1 MTETEIL
8 ARTLYGEAKANDVED
23 ATAIA
28 CVILNRVNY
37 RNWPGEVADV
47 CLQPLQFSV
56 WNESD
61 AGRPRMLRAQRGD
74 AWFDRCWTI
83 AEQALTGALVDKTRT
98 STHYHTRAV
107 KPRWSRGKTPC
118 YETQGH
124 LYFNNIDTPA
134 PANAAEALAMERPL
148 ATTRTVVGAAVA
160 GTATVVG
167 AAAGIASPHE
177 LPVTAQDVQAITQ
190 VASAFGLTAL
200 STLLPHVVALAG
212 VAYSVWARIDDRRK
226 GLR

>member
-8 ARTLYGEAKANDVED
+8 ARTIYGEAKANDIED

-37 RNWPGEVADV
+37 RNWPGNVADV

-74 AWFDRCWTI
+74 SWFDQCWTV
-83 AEQALTGALVDKTRT
+83 AEKALAGALIDKTRAA
-98 STHYHTRAV
+98 THYHTRAV
-107 KPRWSRGKTPC
+107 KPRWSKGKLPC
-118 YETQGH
+118 YETPGH

-134 PANAAEALAMERPL
+134 PKNAAEALAMERPL
-148 ATTRTVVGAAVA
+148 VTTRTVIGAAVA
-160 GTATVVG
+160 GTATVAG
-167 AAAGIASPHE
+167 AVAGALTTPETPI
-177 LPVTAQDVQAITQ
+177 TAQDVQTITQ
-190 VASAFGLTAL
+190 AASAFGLTTL
-200 STLLPHVVALAG
+200 SAALPHVVALAG
-212 VAYSVWARIDDRRK
+212 VAYSIWARIDDRNK

>member
-8 ARTLYGEAKANDVED
+8 ARTIYGEAKANDIED
-23 ATAIA
+23 ATAIS

-37 RNWPGEVADV
+37 RNWPGNVADV

-74 AWFDRCWTI
+74 SWFDQCWTV
-83 AEQALTGALVDKTRT
+83 AEKALAGALIDKTRT
-98 STHYHTRAV
+98 ATHYHTRAV
-107 KPRWSRGKTPC
+107 KPRWSKGKLPC
-118 YETQGH
+118 YETPGH

-134 PANAAEALAMERPL
+134 PKNAAEALAIERPL
-148 ATTRTVVGAAVA
+148 ATTRSVIGGVVAGAATVA
-160 GTATVVG
+160 GVVV
-167 AAAGIASPHE
+167 SPDS
-177 LPVTAQDVQAITQ
+177 PVTAQDVQTISQ

-212 VAYSVWARIDDRRK
+212 VAYSIWARIDDRNK